1 MVGSVR
7 GVFSGSLNLLY
18 MAINFG
24 CKPVTKPITTSVNNK
39 PNIVEVLTQYFEY
52 IRDSICLIIS
62 QIYLSCTQFKMLTRA
77 TQYFESRKGKVLWN
91 YQMCT
96 RFHTFLNHN
105 VRNVTMLTHLSCI
118 GIVMFRSP
126 SLMLSISF
134 IFFYD

>member
-24 CKPVTKPITTSVNNK
+24 YKPVTKPGTTSVNNK

-52 IRDSICLIIS
+52 FRDTICLIIS

-77 TQYFESRKGKVLWN
+77 TQYFESRKGKVFWN
-91 YQMCT
+91 CQI
-96 RFHTFLNHN
+96 N
-105 VRNVTMLTHLSCI
+105 VYTIPYFFESQCWKCNNVNAFELHL
-118 GIVMFRSP
+118 
-126 SLMLSISF
+126 
-134 IFFYD
+134 